1 MIGLSADL
9 VNLAMKYDLMRLFD
23 GKKVSCGPK
32 RRKIREY
39 IEHVTAL
46 YLNAGIYSKNNSNTF
61 TAIVINQLSE
71 TKVFFGRKTLRIV
84 GWNRNTHDEVPASA
98 ARALRRIQAAVALQI
113 ELLEMSFAEETSLEA
128 QLDCSDLA
136 Q

>member
-71 TKVFFGRKTLRIV
+71 TKVFLAGKHFALSDGTAILMTKCRLLPHERCAGFRQQWHSKLSCLR
-84 GWNRNTHDEVPASA
+84 
-98 ARALRRIQAAVALQI
+98 
-113 ELLEMSFAEETSLEA
+113 
-128 QLDCSDLA
+128 
-136 Q
+136 